1 MAMNEKENVRKIH
14 EILDLVL
21 LVNGL
26 NERKKEVSGNMPTA
40 FFSFSGHVAVVYV
53 DVHANGWC
61 DGDDPTISF
70 SFKTDADIPDE
81 KIEMLRK
88 IAQLAIMEDE

>member
-1 MAMNEKENVRKIH
+1 MAMNEMENRRKIH

-26 NERKKEVSGNMPTA
+26 NERKKRLTGDRPTA
-40 FFSFSGHVAVVYV
+40 FLRFSGHVALLETEIY
-53 DVHANGWC
+53 ASGWENGA
-61 DGDDPTISF
+61 DATATF
-70 SFKTDADIPDE
+70 SFYTDREIPDE

-88 IAQLAIMEDE
+88 VAQLAIMEDE